1 MNSRRA
7 LLVAALGFLQ
17 LDVHHAGISTLHA
30 WLDSWAGVGRIVVGM
45 ERLGFKMSLRSFAV
59 DDGWVASFH
68 SDPATSPAGFA
79 AAKSP
84 WAAAQRAAWSAVKRL
99 R

>member
-1 MNSRRA
+1 
-7 LLVAALGFLQ
+7 
-17 LDVHHAGISTLHA
+17 
-30 WLDSWAGVGRIVVGM
+30 M